1 MVPETLEPSLQLAS
15 AVLSQLNMPQD
26 EVAHAIQAF
35 RRNHVSELQV
45 THPTL
50 HTVCLSS
57 CAVPC
62 DGHICCDDD
71 AFKGLALSCAMQVL
85 CRNSGST
92 LGYGFATLMEDADD
106 SSSEED
112 EPLRPMSLTEAVP

>member
-1 MVPETLEPSLQLAS
+1 MHC
-15 AVLSQLNMPQD
+15 VLLMSHLD
-26 EVAHAIQAF
+26 EDGT
-35 RRNHVSELQV
+35 N
-45 THPTL
+45 
-50 HTVCLSS
+50 CLS
-57 CAVPC
+57 CAV
-62 DGHICCDDD
+62 
-71 AFKGLALSCAMQVL
+71 QVL